1 MISRHPL
8 QPSRHLPQALAS
20 HSGCS
25 FHGNTQEERVGRAP
39 AEYSRVCIRGWSAY
53 FVEMRHHPQR
63 TCRRGGLASG
73 ASVVVSRIPE
83 YLLNT
88 GVSCSQNTD

>member
-8 QPSRHLPQALAS
+8 QPSGHLPQAPPP
-20 HSGCS
+20 
-25 FHGNTQEERVGRAP
+25 TQAAVSMATRRRRGWGGP
-39 AEYSRVCIRGWSAY
+39 AEHGRVCIRGWSAY

-63 TCRRGGLASG
+63 PCRRGGLASG